1 MARVFLIF
9 KTRHA
14 PRWWEVL
21 FLLLVVLFA
30 AWAAGRNRESAYA
43 SEVFGTALPEGTVGY
58 WLREGMISPTEV
70 QSPLEYL
77 SEEKIA
83 GIQKK
88 MAFYQSAALLPQEP
102 VVVSA
107 KPVLPVGDVEDELWM
122 APLGEDISLTPAFP
136 GTVTSAL
143 PLAPEVGELPKKKN
157 LPKAELAATAVS
169 EMPVVSEEKPALH
182 PLLATPPAERPLGVL
197 EAWLEFAQKDIPTRV
212 KEYSCLIVKTERVGG
227 KLREEESIYAKIRH
241 EPYSVYLRFAKPKK
255 SEGREAIYVAGR
267 NDGKLIAHGSGFERM
282 FGNFWLQPTSP
293 QAMDGNLHPITENGV
308 VHILQQMRD
317 ICHKQGGNPAIKAAV
332 TECKLNGRA
341 CLRLEI
347 VTPGN
352 SHHRAHFYIDREYD
366 LPVRYAYW
374 NAANELQEERTY
386 LELKLNPGFSET
398 DFDHNN
404 GGYNF

>member
-1 MARVFLIF
+1 MRFLAIF
-9 KTRHA
+9 KTRCT
-14 PRWWEVL
+14 PRWWEIL
-21 FLLLVVLFA
+21 FLLAILFA
-30 AWAAGRNRESAYA
+30 ALAAGENRKRVCA
-43 SEVFGTALPEGTVGY
+43 SEVFGTALPDGTVGY
-58 WLREGMISPTEV
+58 WLREGMISPAEV

-88 MAFYQSAALLPQEP
+88 MAYFQSAAANPPQSVP
-102 VVVSA
+102 VRLGPP
-107 KPVLPVGDVEDELWM
+107 PVAGNTVTAADDDAWM
-122 APLGEDISLTPAFP
+122 ATIDDALSLTPAFP

-157 LPKAELAATAVS
+157 ATKTVVAAAVKTT
-169 EMPVVSEEKPALH
+169 EKPPAH
-182 PLLATPPAERPLGVL
+182 PLLAKPAADRPLGVL
-197 EAWLEFAQKDIPTRV
+197 EAWLETAQEDIPARV

-227 KLREEESIYAKIRH
+227 RLREEESIYAKIRH

-267 NDGKLIAHGSGFERM
+267 NDGKLIAHGAGFERM
-282 FGNFWLQPTSP
+282 FGNFWLLPTSP

-308 VHILQQMRD
+308 LHILQQMSD
-317 ICHKQGGNPAIKAAV
+317 LCGKPAKNKTAKLTV

-347 VTPGN
+347 VSPG
-352 SHHRAHFYIDREYD
+352 SGPHRAHFYIDREYD

-374 NAANELQEERTY
+374 NAANELLEERTY

-404 GGYNF
+404 GAYNF